1 MQRTNDMTASPRALR
16 LDLVVAIAFLAALA
30 GWALRPASAPEQAPS
45 RVATV
50 DLEKTFNS
58 LSSYADMLAKA
69 KAMSA
74 ELETKL
80 KASESQ
86 LKDLEA
92 ELESFAPG
100 SDAQAA
106 AMAKLQAAAG
116 EFTALQKFAA
126 AKVEAEKARALRE
139 TYFAIKDAARRL
151 AEKEG
156 LDYILLNDSLPEMD
170 PSSAQRTLSQI
181 SMRKFIFATPA
192 SDVTEKLIGFMNGES
207 KGGTGG

>member
-1 MQRTNDMTASPRALR
+1 MQRTTEPPAPARSLR

-30 GWALRPASAPEQAPS
+30 GWAMRPAAQDAAPS

-50 DLEKTFNS
+50 DLEKAFNS
-58 LSSYADMLAKA
+58 LSSYADLLAKA

-74 ELETKL
+74 DLETKL

-92 ELESFAPG
+92 ELESFGAG
-100 SDAQAA
+100 SEAQVAA
-106 AMAKLQAAAG
+106 IQKLQAAAG

-151 AEKEG
+151 AEREG

-170 PSSAQRTLSQI
+170 PTSAQRTLSQI
-181 SMRKFIFATPA
+181 SMRKFIFATPK
-192 SDVTEKLIGFMNGES
+192 SDVTEKLVGMMNGEW
-207 KGGTGG
+207 KGGSGG